1 MHWMAEHI
9 TGFQT
14 RFQSGTQW
22 DLHISTLWLFNIAME
37 NGPFVDGLPI
47 KNGDFPW
54 LCLITRGYIYYIDI
68 FSYGFTT
75 GHIAAKEL
83 GIAAS
88 TTAKESGALNASS
101 KAKKVAQSRSQV
113 PGSSDTVGNGQFTNK
128 IGIYIIYYQYIIY
141 ILYYIYYTTY
151 YIYILYYIYYIYIYI
166 YIYIYYMV
174 YIYIYYIYIYNI

>member
-1 MHWMAEHI
+1 MVIFH
-9 TGFQT
+9 G
-14 RFQSGTQW
+14 
-22 DLHISTLWLFNIAME
+22 
-37 NGPFVDGLPI
+37 
-47 KNGDFPW
+47 
-54 LCLITRGYIYYIDI
+54 YIDI

-128 IGIYIIYYQYIIY
+128 IGIYIYIILY
-141 ILYYIYYTTY
+141 IGDFLNWWIFK
-151 YIYILYYIYYIYIYI
+151 IAGCEDNLG
-166 YIYIYYMV
+166 
-174 YIYIYYIYIYNI
+174 

>member
-1 MHWMAEHI
+1 MVIFH
-9 TGFQT
+9 G
-14 RFQSGTQW
+14 
-22 DLHISTLWLFNIAME
+22 
-37 NGPFVDGLPI
+37 
-47 KNGDFPW
+47 
-54 LCLITRGYIYYIDI
+54 YIDI

-128 IGIYIIYYQYIIY
+128 IGIYIYNIIY
-141 ILYYIYYTTY
+141 RGFPKLVD
-151 YIYILYYIYYIYIYI
+151 L
-166 YIYIYYMV
+166 
-174 YIYIYYIYIYNI
+174 